1 MSTLFKKSMAVLCLS
16 ALITGFSSCKKDD
29 KNPSGEEPVTE
40 STYSLRVTSGTP
52 AATYIL
58 QTGSLTSGTI
68 NTAGN
73 GAETK
78 LTTLTTK
85 NGFYYGIDND
95 SGNLVKYTSNNKTN
109 TIVKEIPFT
118 QISWAYYSSFYKWKD
133 DKTLVLFSSNSAIQF
148 EYAILNVET
157 MAITASGKINV
168 PGLKA
173 DHYFWGYNAAFIGE
187 KFYLTYTQNRNSDDI
202 SEGVTYLATMDYP
215 AMNNIT
221 VTQDSRFT
229 LPQHYTMNMPASF
242 TENGV
247 AYFLASPNIWTSANK
262 NVPFGIYRVKGG
274 ATQIDPDYFYELTDR
289 NKEEALGL
297 FYIGN
302 GKAITKILDKTQI
315 TGSASYGSAYM
326 TDYYVV
332 DVANQTKTKI
342 NIPKSLSGS
351 FSENVLVEN
360 GIVSIA
366 ASTVDGFYIYQYNI
380 NTAALTR
387 GAKLEGVSGLTRLE
401 KIK

>member
-1 MSTLFKKSMAVLCLS
+1 MSTLLKKSTAALCLA
-16 ALITGFSSCKKDD
+16 ALVAGFSSCKKDD
-29 KNPSGEEPVTE
+29 KKPSTEEPTTE

-58 QTGSLTSGTI
+58 QTGSIASGTI

-73 GAETK
+73 GVETK

-85 NGFYYGIDND
+85 NGYYYGIDND

-109 TIVKEIPFT
+109 TLIKEIPFT

-133 DKTLVLFSSNSAIQF
+133 DKTLVLFSSNSSIQF

-157 MAITASGKINV
+157 MTITSSGKINV

-173 DHYFWGYNAAFIGE
+173 DYYFWGYNAAFIGE

-229 LPQHYTMNMPASF
+229 LPQHYTMNMTASF
-242 TENGV
+242 TENGI

-262 NVPFGIYRVKGG
+262 NAPFGIYRVKGG
-274 ATQIDPDYFYELTDR
+274 ATKIDPDYFYELTDR

-315 TGSASYGSAYM
+315 TGSSSYGSAYM
-326 TDYYVV
+326 TDYYVI

-360 GIVSIA
+360 GVVSIA
-366 ASTVDGFYIYQYNI
+366 ANTVDGFYIYQFNI
-380 NTAALTR
+380 NTAAVTR

-401 KIK
+401 RIK